1 MQVFD
6 PRQSM
11 TSPSFEI
18 FHYRD
23 AKFEGYDPALAD
35 RIEEK
40 MRGAHMSYILR
51 QAGID
56 PAKVIKNSWAN
67 YDK

>member
-23 AKFEGYDPALAD
+23 AKFEGTWY
-35 RIEEK
+35 
-40 MRGAHMSYILR
+40 Y
-51 QAGID
+51 
-56 PAKVIKNSWAN
+56 
-67 YDK
+67 